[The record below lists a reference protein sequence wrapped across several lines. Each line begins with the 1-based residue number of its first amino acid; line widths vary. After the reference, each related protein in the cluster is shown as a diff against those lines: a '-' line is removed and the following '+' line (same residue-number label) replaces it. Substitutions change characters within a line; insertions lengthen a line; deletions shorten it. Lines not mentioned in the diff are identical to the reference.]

1 MAEPLVKTTQTIKK
15 FTRYNDKHRPEVV
28 EYVRTWAKS
37 QTLLAVHEDASIVK
51 VTGSEAQIAGL
62 LADLKA
68 KFNWE
73 PAETSEKK

>member
-28 EYVRTWAKS
+28 EFVRTWAKS
-37 QTLLAVHEDASIVK
+37 QTPLAVHEDASIVK

>member
-1 MAEPLVKTTQTIKK
+1 MTEPLVKATQTIKK

-28 EYVRTWAKS
+28 DYVRNWAKG
-37 QTLLAVHEDASIVK
+37 QTLLAVHEDASMVK
-51 VTGSEAQIAGL
+51 VTGSEAQITSL

-68 KFNWE
+68 KFGWE

>member
-1 MAEPLVKTTQTIKK
+1 MTEPLVKATQTIKK

-28 EYVRTWAKS
+28 DYVRNWAKG
-37 QTLLAVHEDASIVK
+37 QALLAVHEDASIVK
-51 VTGSEAQIAGL
+51 VTGSEAQITNL